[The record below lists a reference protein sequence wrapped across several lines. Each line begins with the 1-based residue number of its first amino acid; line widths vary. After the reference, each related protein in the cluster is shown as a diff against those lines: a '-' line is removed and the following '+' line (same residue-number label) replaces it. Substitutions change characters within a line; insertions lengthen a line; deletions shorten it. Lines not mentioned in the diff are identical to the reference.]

1 VDQWLEERREVLFMD
16 FSASLCTIKKVVV
29 GKSKPMVMALPLG

>member
-1 VDQWLEERREVLFMD
+1 VDQWLEERQEVLLMD